1 MSGRMS
7 ERMREW
13 ISNSPA
19 NAMKLAI
26 ERKKRKELW
35 LAFHFQYLPANPKM
49 WNDNSVMEAKARP
62 PIIGMRLRLTIREV
76 VSPITT
82 RVIRT
87 VKIGAEL
94 FTVSVKLTAT
104 YSNATR
110 PTKESNE
117 GDGTCIWCNCMFP
130 SNLNKTNRTE
140 RSRFKFTDLII
151 QLRIAWIP
159 RRTCSSKILWV

>member
-1 MSGRMS
+1 
-7 ERMREW
+7 
-13 ISNSPA
+13 
-19 NAMKLAI
+19 
-26 ERKKRKELW
+26 
-35 LAFHFQYLPANPKM
+35 M

-62 PIIGMRLRLTIREV
+62 PIIGMRLRLTMREV

-110 PTKESNE
+110 PTKESDE
-117 GDGTCIWCNCMFP
+117 GDGTY
-130 SNLNKTNRTE
+130 
-140 RSRFKFTDLII
+140 DLIVCFRPI
-151 QLRIAWIP
+151 ITKQTELNEVA
-159 RRTCSSKILWV
+159 SSSLT